1 MQNTLLDILILGLQV
16 LVFGS
21 IYRTRPSARLRYWI
35 VGWLFIILHFG
46 VLLTN
51 PTTEFWNDFGTALIP
66 GTLLLGAVCF
76 LLAAT
81 RVKLGPS
88 RTLLTL
94 SLISG
99 PPLVF
104 IFAAAFNVQS
114 KALFVGLSLLFSLTT
129 ITVARSLWSRYR
141 LVVPVTIVSAA
152 VTLAWAVY
160 AVLHGDA
167 LTGAYAFLTQLYLIN
182 AVLYWQD
189 FQRWTLGVFTAVG
202 GLVAWAIVFPCATAI
217 AAFAPH
223 LHLSPELWNLPK
235 FFVEFGMILTLLEQE
250 ILTASRQREEYRV
263 LFDSNPHPMWI
274 FDKNTL
280 EFLKVNESAVAHYG
294 YSEAEFLSMTIRD
307 IRPIEELPRL
317 EAHLRSR
324 LTRSISPG
332 WTHIKKDGSRIQAD
346 VASHAIQFN
355 GRDARFSLVQDVTE
369 RQQLHDQLVHQ
380 ANHDILTGLPNRL
393 LLRDRLEQTLVSAA
407 RRQEKA
413 AVICLDLDRFKQIN
427 DTYGHHVGDDCLKHL
442 AELLRSRLRAIDT
455 VARSGGEEFA
465 VVLGGLT
472 QAADA
477 GHVAQTLVEAIR
489 QPFEMDGYSLEL
501 AASLGIAIY
510 PDDGT
515 DSDSL
520 WRAAD
525 AAMYR
530 AKNSGG
536 NQHVFVSQEISSS
549 ASEITEIE
557 AYIRRALKEDGLKL
571 YYQPQYTLAGR
582 LHGFEALLRL
592 QHPRMGFIP
601 PDRFIP
607 IAEES
612 GLIVRMG
619 DWVLEEVARQSAE
632 WKQLGLTPVR
642 VALNVSPL
650 QFMRSDFSSQVRH
663 VLTTYGIE
671 PGMLEIEMTETTV
684 MRSLEEIAR
693 QMRSLS
699 ALGVSFSVDDFGT
712 GYSSLRHLH
721 QLPLTTLKIDRSFI
735 ERICEKDGTYSIV
748 QAILSLAHSLGMQVV
763 AEGVERED
771 QLAKLREL
779 GCDLM
784 QGFLWGRP
792 QPAAAIPDLM
802 RRALRNPVR
811 SILQNVSVPHS

>member
-35 VGWLFIILHFG
+35 VGWLCVILHFG

-51 PTTEFWNDFGTALIP
+51 PVSEFWNNFGTAWVL
-66 GTLLLGAVCF
+66 GSLLLGAVFF

-81 RVKLGPS
+81 RVKLGPA
-88 RTLLTL
+88 RTLLVF

-99 PPLVF
+99 PPLIF
-104 IFAAAFNVQS
+104 IFAGAFGVQN
-114 KALFVGLSLLFSLTT
+114 KALFLGLDLLFSLMT
-129 ITVARSLWSRYR
+129 IAVARNLWSRYR
-141 LVVPVTIVSAA
+141 LVMPVTIVST
-152 VTLAWAVY
+152 VITLAWAAY
-160 AVLHGDA
+160 MVLHGQA
-167 LTGAYAFLTQLYLIN
+167 LESSVAFLTQLYLIN

-189 FQRWTLGVFTAVG
+189 FQRWTLGVLTAVG
-202 GLVAWAIVFPCATAI
+202 GLVAWSLVFPCSLAV
-217 AAFAPH
+217 AAFAPN

-235 FFVEFGMILTLLEQE
+235 FFVEFGMILTLLEE
-250 ILTASRQREEYRV
+250 EVFTASRQREEYRV

-274 FDKNTL
+274 FDRHTL
-280 EFLKVNESAVAHYG
+280 EFLKVNEAAVAHYG
-294 YSEAEFLSMTIRD
+294 YSEAEFLSMTLRD
-307 IRPIEELPRL
+307 IGPVEELPRL
-317 EAHLRSR
+317 DAHLRSTV
-324 LTRSISPG
+324 TRNISPG

-355 GRDARFSLVQDVTE
+355 GNEARFSLVQDVTE

-393 LLRDRLEQTLVSAA
+393 LLRDRLEQTLISAA

-442 AELLRSRLRAIDT
+442 ADLLRSRLRAIDT

-489 QPFEMDGYSLEL
+489 QPFELDGYSLEL
-501 AASLGIAIY
+501 AASLGIAIF

-515 DSDSL
+515 NSDSL

-536 NQHVFVSQEISSS
+536 NQYVFVSQEISAS
-549 ASEITEIE
+549 ASEVNEIE
-557 AYIRRALKEDGLKL
+557 AYIRRALKEDGLEL
-571 YYQPQYTLAGR
+571 YYQPQYTLAGK

-592 QHPRMGFIP
+592 KHPRMGFIP

-632 WKQLGLTPVR
+632 WKREGLTPVR

-663 VLTTYGIE
+663 VLSTYGIE

-693 QMRSLS
+693 QMRGLS

-763 AEGVERED
+763 AEGVEREE
-771 QLAKLREL
+771 QLARLREL

-792 QPAAAIPDLM
+792 QPAETIPDLM
-802 RRALRNPVR
+802 RRAQRTPAR
-811 SILQNVSVPHS
+811 SILQNVSAPHS